1 MEKIQLKSLV
11 GRLNSNCT
19 RALEAAAGLCVSHSG
34 YEVNVDHFLMKLL
47 EEENDLARILVHF
60 EINVVHF
67 VKRVQQSIEL
77 EQKGNQ
83 SKPVFAQSLVG
94 LLEDAWLI
102 ASLELAAPEV
112 RSGHLVMAILANQRR
127 HGMASYV
134 DDLNSIP
141 YDDLKANYLS
151 ITEGSC
157 EVGSVAKGSVAAAV
171 AEADMSVLEKF
182 CTNFTAKARAG
193 EIDPVFCRDVE
204 IRQMIDILGRR
215 RKNNPICVGD
225 AGVGKSAVVEG
236 LALKIAQG
244 DVPEILAGVELYG
257 LDLGLLQAGAS
268 VKGEFENRLNG
279 VLSAIK
285 ASPKPIILFI
295 DEAHTLIGAGGT
307 AGSGDAANL
316 LKPALARGELR
327 TVAATTWSEYKKYF
341 EKDPALAR
349 RFQLVKLDEPT
360 IEQAVTIIRGLRQTY
375 EAAHGVYVRDDA
387 VEAAAKMSSRYIS
400 GRQLPDKA
408 VDVLDTAAARVKISI
423 TAKPDAIDDLERM
436 IETLERESHA
446 LQRDIASDVLEDEG
460 QLADLAQQISERQSE
475 LDTLLI
481 QWQTEQ
487 ELVNSI
493 VQLRQQLAQ
502 HRALNVENRSEVD
515 SSETGSS
522 ETDSLETDS
531 LETDSLETNSAEI
544 DEQQLRREVSDKI
557 AALNELQQDN
567 PLIHYEVSPDV
578 VGRVIA
584 DWTGIPLGKMVRD
597 EAQSVLSFNQQL
609 QQRIKGQ
616 NHAIDA
622 IDQGIRAAKAGVNN
636 PETPTGVFLFVGPSG
651 VGKTEAAIGVAD
663 QQFGGERFLTSINM
677 SEFQEKHSVSRLI
690 GSPPGYVGYGEGGL
704 LTEAVRQ
711 KPYSVVLL
719 DEVEKADLE
728 VMNLF
733 YQVFD
738 KGMLSDGEG
747 QLVNFRNTIVFLTS
761 NLATDIITDMCADGQ
776 RPSKEALIEA
786 IRPVLSAHFKP
797 ALLARMQIVPFYPIA
812 AEVMGDIVRI
822 KLDKVVHRLAASQK
836 LMLHYSDSVV
846 DAIAQRCTEVETGAR
861 NIDHILNGTLLPQIA
876 TQVLERM
883 SDETRYTTLLLDMD
897 DNGGFKLSFGNE
909 YDPPIYE
916 LEPVSSVR
924 EETDESTVTEND

>member
-11 GRLNSNCT
+11 ERLNSNCT
-19 RALEAAAGLCVSHSG
+19 RALEAAAGLCVSQEG
-34 YEVNVDHFLMKLL
+34 YEVSVDHYLMKLL
-47 EEENDLARILVHF
+47 EEENDLARILVHY

-67 VKRVQQSIEL
+67 VKRIQHSIEL
-77 EQKGNQ
+77 DKKGHQ
-83 SKPVFAQSLVG
+83 GKPVFSSALVG

-102 ASLELAAPEV
+102 ASLELGAAEV

-134 DDLNSIP
+134 DDLSSVP
-141 YDDLKANYLS
+141 YDDLKTHYQTV
-151 ITEGSC
+151 TEGSC
-157 EVGSVAKGSVAAAV
+157 EINQSTTKGTVASAV
-171 AEADMSVLEKF
+171 AEADLSVLDKY
-182 CTNFTAKARAG
+182 CINLTAKARAG

-244 DVPEILAGVELYG
+244 EVPDVLAGVELYG

-268 VKGEFENRLNG
+268 VKGEFENRLKG
-279 VLSAIK
+279 VINAIK
-285 ASPKPIILFI
+285 SSPKPIVLFI
-295 DEAHTLIGAGGT
+295 DEAHTLIGAGGS

-360 IEQAVTIIRGLRQTY
+360 VEQAVVIIRGLRQTY

-387 VEAAAKMSSRYIS
+387 VEAAAKLSSRYIS

-436 IETLERESHA
+436 IQTLERELHA
-446 LQRDIASDVLEDEG
+446 LSRDISSDVLADEG
-460 QLADLAQQISERQSE
+460 QIDALALQIAAHQTE
-475 LDTLLI
+475 LETLML
-481 QWQTEQ
+481 QWQSEQ
-487 ELVNSI
+487 ELVNTI
-493 VQLRQQLAQ
+493 VQLRQTLAQ
-502 HRALNVENRSEVD
+502 HRGQSVD
-515 SSETGSS
+515 AGPEAET
-522 ETDSLETDS
+522 
-531 LETDSLETNSAEI
+531 
-544 DEQQLRREVSDKI
+544 QLRQEISEKV

-622 IDQGIRAAKAGVNN
+622 IDQGVRAAKAGVNN
-636 PETPTGVFLFVGPSG
+636 PETPMGVFLFVGPSG

-663 QQFGGERFLTSINM
+663 QLFGGERFLTSINM

-761 NLATDIITDMCADGQ
+761 NLATDIITDMCADGH
-776 RPSKEALIEA
+776 RPSKEALIDA

-822 KLDKVVHRLAASQK
+822 KLNKLVQRLASSQK
-836 LMLHYSDSVV
+836 LVLNYTDRVV
-846 DAIAQRCTEVETGAR
+846 ETIALRCTEVETGAR

-876 TQVLERM
+876 TEVLERM
-883 SDETRYTTLLLDMD
+883 TEETRYTHLLLDID
-897 DNGGFKLSFGNE
+897 THGEFTLSFSHE
-909 YDPPIYE
+909 YNPPVADD
-916 LEPVSSVR
+916 VSDLLR
-924 EETDESTVTEND
+924 AEEGAETAGVDTESAATEVPAND

>member
-11 GRLNSNCT
+11 ERLNSNCT
-19 RALEAAAGLCVSHSG
+19 RALEAAAGLCVSQAG
-34 YEVNVDHFLMKLL
+34 YEVSVDHYLMKLL
-47 EEENDLARILVHF
+47 EEENDLARILVHYD
-60 EINVVHF
+60 INVVNF
-67 VKRVQQSIEL
+67 VKRIQHSIERDK
-77 EQKGNQ
+77 KGNQ
-83 SKPVFAQSLVG
+83 GKPVFSQVLVG

-102 ASLELAAPEV
+102 ASLELGAPEV

-134 DDLNSIP
+134 DDLSMVP
-141 YDDLKANYLS
+141 YDDLKAHYQAV
-151 ITEGSC
+151 TEGSC
-157 EVGSVAKGSVAAAV
+157 EISQNTTKGTVASVV
-171 AEADMSVLEKF
+171 AEADLSVLDKY
-182 CTNFTAKARAG
+182 CTNITAKARAG
-193 EIDPVFCRDVE
+193 DIDPVFCRDVE

-244 DVPEILAGVELYG
+244 DVPDVLLGVELYG

-279 VLSAIK
+279 VINAIK
-285 ASPKPIILFI
+285 SSPKPIILFI
-295 DEAHTLIGAGGT
+295 DEAHTLIGAGGA

-360 IEQAVTIIRGLRQTY
+360 VEQAVIIIRGLRQTY

-387 VEAAAKMSSRYIS
+387 VEAAAKLSSRYIS

-436 IETLERESHA
+436 VQTLERELQA
-446 LQRDIASDVLEDEG
+446 LSRDISSDVLTDEG
-460 QLADLAQQISERQSE
+460 QLTALELQIENHQADLE
-475 LDTLLI
+475 TLNT
-481 QWQTEQ
+481 QWRAEQ
-487 ELVNSI
+487 ELVNRI
-493 VQLRQQLAQ
+493 VTLRQTLAQ
-502 HRALNVENRSEVD
+502 HRQKMGDTHEAGSQGEGFETEGPETED
-515 SSETGSS
+515 SETETS
-522 ETDSLETDS
+522 EPLLRQEISDTVASL
-531 LETDSLETNSAEI
+531 N
-544 DEQQLRREVSDKI
+544 K
-557 AALNELQQDN
+557 LQQDN

-597 EAQSVLSFNQQL
+597 EAQTVLSFNQQL

-622 IDQGIRAAKAGVNN
+622 IDQGVRAAKAGVNN
-636 PETPTGVFLFVGPSG
+636 PETPMGVFLFVGPSG

-663 QQFGGERFLTSINM
+663 QLFGGERFLTSINM

-728 VMNLF
+728 VLNLF

-761 NLATDIITDMCADGQ
+761 NLATDIITDMCTDGK
-776 RPSKEALIEA
+776 RPSKEALTEA

-812 AEVMGDIVRI
+812 TEVMGDIVRI
-822 KLDKVVHRLAASQK
+822 KLNKLVQRLASSQK
-836 LMLHYSDSVV
+836 LALHYSDQVV
-846 DAIAQRCTEVETGAR
+846 ETIAQRCTEVETGAR

-876 TQVLERM
+876 TEVLERM
-883 SDETRYTTLLLDMD
+883 ADETRYTSLLLDID
-897 DNGGFKLSFGNE
+897 DTGGFCLTFGND
-909 YDPPIYE
+909 YDPPMVATEAQIPTAIE
-916 LEPVSSVR
+916 ADDTVVSAH
-924 EETDESTVTEND
+924 D

>member
-1 MEKIQLKSLV
+1 MMEKIQLKSLV
-11 GRLNSNCT
+11 ERLNSNCT
-19 RALEAAAGLCVSHSG
+19 RALEAAAGLCVSQEG
-34 YEVNVDHFLMKLL
+34 YEVSVDHYLMKLL
-47 EEENDLARILVHF
+47 EEENDLARILVHY

-67 VKRVQQSIEL
+67 VKRIQHSIEL
-77 EQKGNQ
+77 DKKGHQ
-83 SKPVFAQSLVG
+83 GKPVFSSALVG

-102 ASLELAAPEV
+102 ASLELGAAEV

-134 DDLNSIP
+134 DDLSSVP
-141 YDDLKANYLS
+141 YDDLKTHYQTV
-151 ITEGSC
+151 TEGSC
-157 EVGSVAKGSVAAAV
+157 EINQSTTKGTVASAV
-171 AEADMSVLEKF
+171 AEADLSVLDKY
-182 CTNFTAKARAG
+182 CINLTAKARAG

-244 DVPEILAGVELYG
+244 EVPDVLAGVELYG

-268 VKGEFENRLNG
+268 VKGEFENRLKG
-279 VLSAIK
+279 VINAIK
-285 ASPKPIILFI
+285 SSPKPIVLFI
-295 DEAHTLIGAGGT
+295 DEAHTLIGAGGS

-360 IEQAVTIIRGLRQTY
+360 VEQAVVIIRGLRQTY

-387 VEAAAKMSSRYIS
+387 VEAAAKLSSRYIS

-436 IETLERESHA
+436 IQTLERELHA
-446 LQRDIASDVLEDEG
+446 LSRDISSDVLADEG
-460 QLADLAQQISERQSE
+460 QIDALALQIAAHQTE
-475 LDTLLI
+475 LETLML
-481 QWQTEQ
+481 QWQSEQ
-487 ELVNSI
+487 ELVNTI
-493 VQLRQQLAQ
+493 VQLRQTLAQ
-502 HRALNVENRSEVD
+502 HRGQSVD
-515 SSETGSS
+515 AGPEAET
-522 ETDSLETDS
+522 
-531 LETDSLETNSAEI
+531 
-544 DEQQLRREVSDKI
+544 QLRQEISEKV

-622 IDQGIRAAKAGVNN
+622 IDQGVRAAKAGVNN
-636 PETPTGVFLFVGPSG
+636 PETPMGVFLFVGPSG

-663 QQFGGERFLTSINM
+663 QLFGGERFLTSINM

-761 NLATDIITDMCADGQ
+761 NLATDIITDMCADGH
-776 RPSKEALIEA
+776 RPSKEALIDA

-822 KLDKVVHRLAASQK
+822 KLNKLVQRLASSQK
-836 LMLHYSDSVV
+836 LVLNYTDRVV
-846 DAIAQRCTEVETGAR
+846 ETIALRCTEVETGAR

-876 TQVLERM
+876 TEVLERM
-883 SDETRYTTLLLDMD
+883 TEETRYTHLLLDID
-897 DNGGFKLSFGNE
+897 THGEFTLSFSHE
-909 YDPPIYE
+909 YNPPVADD
-916 LEPVSSVR
+916 VSDLLR
-924 EETDESTVTEND
+924 AEEGAETAGVDTESAATEVPAND

>member
-11 GRLNSNCT
+11 ERLNSNCT
-19 RALEAAAGLCVSHSG
+19 RALEAAAGLCVSQAG
-34 YEVNVDHFLMKLL
+34 YEVSVDHYLMKLL
-47 EEENDLARILVHF
+47 EEENDLARILVHYD
-60 EINVVHF
+60 INVVNF
-67 VKRVQQSIEL
+67 VKRIQHGIEL
-77 EQKGNQ
+77 DKKGNQ
-83 SKPVFAQSLVG
+83 GKPVFSQTLVG

-102 ASLELAAPEV
+102 ASLELGAPEV

-134 DDLNSIP
+134 DDLNTVP
-141 YDDLKANYLS
+141 YDDLKTHYQAV
-151 ITEGSC
+151 TEGSC
-157 EVGSVAKGSVAAAV
+157 EVRHASKGAV
-171 AEADMSVLEKF
+171 ASAVADADLSILEKY
-182 CTNFTAKARAG
+182 CTNITAKARAG
-193 EIDPVFCRDVE
+193 DIDPVFCRDVE

-244 DVPEILAGVELYG
+244 DVPDVLLGVELYG

-279 VLSAIK
+279 VINAIK
-285 ASPKPIILFI
+285 SSPKPIILFI
-295 DEAHTLIGAGGT
+295 DEAHTLIGAGGA

-341 EKDPALAR
+341 EKDPALVR

-360 IEQAVTIIRGLRQTY
+360 VEQAVIIIRGLRQTY

-387 VEAAAKMSSRYIS
+387 VEAAAKLSSRYIS

-436 IETLERESHA
+436 IQTLERELQA
-446 LQRDIASDVLEDEG
+446 LSRDISSDVLADEG
-460 QLADLAQQISERQSE
+460 QLTALEQQISNHQAE
-475 LDTLLI
+475 LEILMI
-481 QWQTEQ
+481 QWQSEQ

-493 VQLRQQLAQ
+493 VQLRQTLAQ
-502 HRALNVENRSEVD
+502 HRERAGD
-515 SSETGSS
+515 
-522 ETDSLETDS
+522 
-531 LETDSLETNSAEI
+531 AEE
-544 DEQQLRREVSDKI
+544 DCVEQQGAEQSLRQEISERV

-622 IDQGIRAAKAGVNN
+622 IDQGVRAAKAGVNN
-636 PETPTGVFLFVGPSG
+636 PETPMGVFLFVGPSG

-663 QQFGGERFLTSINM
+663 QLFGGERFLTSINM

-728 VMNLF
+728 VLNLF

-761 NLATDIITDMCADGQ
+761 NLATDIITDMCADGE
-776 RPSKEALIEA
+776 RPSKEALTEA

-822 KLDKVVHRLAASQK
+822 KLNKLVQRLASSQK
-836 LMLHYSDSVV
+836 LALHYSDQVV
-846 DAIAQRCTEVETGAR
+846 EIIALRCTEVETGAR

-876 TQVLERM
+876 TEVLERM
-883 SDETRYTTLLLDMD
+883 ADETRYTSLLLDID
-897 DNGGFKLSFGNE
+897 DTGGFRLTFGND
-909 YDPPIYE
+909 YDPPMVANEAQIPTAIE
-916 LEPVSSVR
+916 ADDTVVSAH
-924 EETDESTVTEND
+924 D